1 MPKKR
6 NKEETMQRLIAA
18 VGEILKEKGYAGLG
32 LNKIA
37 IQAGVTKELIYR
49 YFDGLNN
56 LLKTYI
62 NGKDY
67 WMPLLEQLN
76 HSEVGGDAEI
86 LQLFVRLLQDQF
98 KFFFEEQEMQKFI
111 LWQISETNS
120 LMRSI
125 SEKRESEGAKLLAL
139 TNAHFRG
146 TGINFK
152 AITALLL
159 GGIYYVVLHGSS
171 NKSTVA
177 GLDMNEEKDRE
188 EMLKAIEQIYTWAWE
203 TAAKKKHL

>member
-1 MPKKR
+1 MPRRR
-6 NKEETMQRLIAA
+6 NKEETMQLLIAA

-37 IQAGVTKELIYR
+37 LRAGVTKELIYR

-76 HSEVGGDAEI
+76 NTEVGSEEEL
-86 LQLFVRLLQDQF
+86 LQLFIGLLQEQF
-98 KFFFEEQEMQKFI
+98 KFFFAEQEMQKFI
-111 LWQISETNS
+111 LWQISEVNS

-125 SEKRESEGAKLLAL
+125 SERREIQGAKLLAL
-139 TNAHFRG
+139 TDEHFRG
-146 TGINFK
+146 SGISFK
-152 AITALLL
+152 AVTALLL
-159 GGIYYVVLHGSS
+159 GGIYYVVLHGRS

-177 GLDMNEEKDRE
+177 GLDMNHEKDRE
-188 EMLKAIEQIYTWAWE
+188 QILKAVAQIMTWAWE
-203 TAAKKKHL
+203 AAEKKRDL